1 MDSLSTGL
9 VAQTLQRLFTEA
21 EQADRALM
29 EQYSNAENPDQLAED
44 FAEHFA
50 EERRDVRGFYRGYV
64 DNFLNVTPEY
74 GRFLYQCARARKA
87 TRIIEFGTSM
97 GISTIYLAAAL
108 HDMGGGKLIGT
119 ELEASKAAR
128 ARATLR
134 RRGSRIWSTSGSATR
149 GKRSSMSA
157 AISIWFCSTEHS
169 AFIFRCSSCLSR
181 I

>member
-108 HDMGGGKLIGT
+108 HDMGGG
-119 ELEASKAAR
+119 AR
-128 ARATLR
+128 GSGRHPGR
-134 RRGSRIWSTSGSATR
+134 RRAGNARRCRRRYRSGFAR
-149 GKRSSMSA
+149 RSIQPLSSGAQA
-157 AISIWFCSTEHS
+157 A
-169 AFIFRCSSCLSR
+169 
-181 I
+181 

>member
-87 TRIIEFGTSM
+87 TDHRVRHIDGNLDHLS
-97 GISTIYLAAAL
+97 GC
-108 HDMGGGKLIGT
+108 G
-119 ELEASKAAR
+119 AAR
-128 ARATLR
+128 HGR
-134 RRGSRIWSTSGSATR
+134 W
-149 GKRSSMSA
+149 
-157 AISIWFCSTEHS
+157 
-169 AFIFRCSSCLSR
+169 
-181 I
+181 

>member
-1 MDSLSTGL
+1 MSYGVCKIMDSLSTGL

-50 EERRDVRGFYRGYV
+50 EERRDV
-64 DNFLNVTPEY
+64 EI
-74 GRFLYQCARARKA
+74 RALR
-87 TRIIEFGTSM
+87 RRVRR
-97 GISTIYLAAAL
+97 
-108 HDMGGGKLIGT
+108 
-119 ELEASKAAR
+119 ELDDLPPPQP
-128 ARATLR
+128 TLR